1 MLKDYDV
8 IGFEASHALVKW
20 NIDAMTKHT
29 LEVFLNDLVLVLGYP
44 VEARMV
50 DFDKLL
56 PLYLNNAVWDIDTG
70 LMLKLGVEREIMHA
84 GRGYEKCCQEEL
96 VFKYGDPPTYRYLRW
111 PVTN

>member
-1 MLKDYDV
+1 
-8 IGFEASHALVKW
+8 
-20 NIDAMTKHT
+20 MTKHT

-70 LMLKLGVEREIMHA
+70 LMLKLGVEPVDRKSNFQPKEYYNI
-84 GRGYEKCCQEEL
+84 
-96 VFKYGDPPTYRYLRW
+96 KYADKHVAL
-111 PVTN
+111 